1 MKRKLLAGA
10 AGALAV
16 VLLWAGPAGAEIDGS
31 CTATMKGIDVRPL
44 SSTKTSDAIKVK
56 SNETLVVAATSSSP
70 IDGYDVKMEFAGF
83 KWNVGSGKANGNT
96 WSKTVN
102 VKTYAKFGVGLYKV
116 YGVSNGGAPCTGA
129 VLVKIAGKNPFTT
142 VAGAVFG
149 VLAIGAFLGA
159 VSGIRHGA
167 SPLNGLK
174 VPKGYVRPI
183 DAIDVTAPTGHV
195 RPMDAIDVTEAPVP
209 SGHTRPIDAIDVTA
223 DRYVGA
229 VTAAPCPGVYV
240 DTIEAAAN
248 AHRPDIVETVCFQ
261 GGRPTPVVAM
271 ICRWG

>member
-1 MKRKLLAGA
+1 LS
-10 AGALAV
+10 
-16 VLLWAGPAGAEIDGS
+16 AGPAGAEINGS

-56 SNETLVVAATSSSP
+56 SDETLVVAATSSSA

-116 YGVSNGGAPCTGA
+116 YGVSNGSAPCTGA
-129 VLVKIAGKNPFTT
+129 VLVKISGKNPLTT
-142 VAGAVFG
+142 VAGAFSAI
-149 VLAIGAFLGA
+149 LAIGAVIGA
-159 VSGIRHGA
+159 VTGIRHSA
-167 SPLNGLK
+167 SPLNGRK

-183 DAIDVTAPTGHV
+183 DAIDVTANQY
-195 RPMDAIDVTEAPVP
+195 AE
-209 SGHTRPIDAIDVTA
+209 
-223 DRYVGA
+223 A

-240 DTIEAAAN
+240 DTIEAAVNAN
-248 AHRPDIVETVCFQ
+248 RPDIVETVCFQ
-261 GGRPTPVVAM
+261 GARPTPVVEM